1 MVVRFGM
8 LIRDYFD
15 FSFMGVGTNILG
27 YSRKEID
34 NEVISKIKLGNMS
47 TLNSP
52 EEVLLAEKLISIN
65 LGLRK

>member
-1 MVVRFGM
+1 
-8 LIRDYFD
+8 
-15 FSFMGVGTNILG
+15 MGIGTNILG

-52 EEVLLAEKLISIN
+52 EEVLQLKN
-65 LGLRK
+65 